1 MIYIVF
7 MKLLLVPYPEF
18 YLGLLVVSVNSR
30 NLTKSKYH
38 EFLLICR
45 QLQLQRAVIQE
56 QFDIIYH
63 LFHDLQI
70 PALYRYDEPFVSV
83 IIYVFY
89 L

>member
-1 MIYIVF
+1 

-45 QLQLQRAVIQE
+45 QLPLQRAVIQE

-70 PALYRYDEPFVSV
+70 PTLYRYDEPFVSV